1 MAKRLLGAVLAVLVL
16 RLAMPSTGMAGT
28 LDEVKA
34 RGVLRCGVN
43 EFGPALTAMNDKGQ
57 WAGFYT
63 DFCRAFAASVLGNAR
78 AVDFISVSSQ
88 DRFTALQQKA
98 IDVLSEATTWTLDRD
113 QSGLSFPATFMMD
126 GQGFLV
132 RRDANIA
139 NLDQLKS
146 RRVCVISHAT
156 SVEGLSR
163 VNKVRNLNL
172 KIQEYSSIQGSFA
185 AFFDRQCD
193 AVSTD
198 GIILAS
204 LRQQMAPNPAE
215 YVFLPERITHEPLSP
230 VVLKTDRQWEDV
242 IRWTIMATIAAEENG
257 LTAAN
262 VKQHLNSPNSEV
274 RRLLGVEGDAGARL
288 GLDKGWALRVIEQ
301 VGNYGEIY
309 QRNLT
314 ANLGLERGRNALQ
327 NQGGLLWAPP
337 FR

>member
-1 MAKRLLGAVLAVLVL
+1 MLKRWGAAVAAVLAVACTVPS
-16 RLAMPSTGMAGT
+16 LAGAGT

-43 EFGPALTAMNDKGQ
+43 EFGPALTAMNEKGQ

-63 DFCRAFAASVLGNAR
+63 DFCRVIAAAVLGDSR

-88 DRFTALQQKA
+88 DRFEALRQKA
-98 IDVLSEATTWTLDRD
+98 IDVLSEATTWTLERD
-113 QSGLSFPATFMMD
+113 LAGLSFPAPFMMD

-139 NLDQLKS
+139 NLEQLKG
-146 RRVCVISHAT
+146 RRVCVVSHAT
-156 SVEGLSR
+156 SLEGLNR
-163 VNKVRNLNL
+163 VNKVRNLGL

-193 AVSTD
+193 SVSTD

-204 LRQQMAPNPAE
+204 LRQQMAPNPAD
-215 YVFLPERITHEPLSP
+215 YVFLPDRVTHEPLSP
-230 VVLKTDRQWEDV
+230 VVLKSDRQWEDV
-242 IRWTIMATIAAEENG
+242 IRWSIMATLAAEQQG

-262 VKQHLNSPNSEV
+262 VKQNLSNPNSEV
-274 RRLLGVEGDAGARL
+274 RRLLGAEGDVGAKL
-288 GLDKGWALRVIEQ
+288 GLDKNWALRVIEQ

-314 ANLGLERGRNALQ
+314 KNLNLDRGQNALHS
-327 NQGGLLWAPP
+327 QGGLLWAPP